1 MRGSRQG
8 VRPDFE
14 TDVCVVGGGPAG
26 ATVARRLAAL
36 GHRVCLLERAAHPNR
51 KVGAALPPGI
61 LPLLEALGLRA
72 RVEGESFVRPTRVVN
87 LWAEEAANVEA
98 HTGAQGFVVDR
109 ARFDKILL
117 DAAEE
122 AGVRVVRP
130 ARVTRTSRDAEGRW
144 NVEVISDAGPSHV
157 KAAFV
162 VDATGKGSAVAG
174 RRERYSPRT
183 VALNAYWRGVRS
195 DPSEVLIE
203 AGPDEWFWGAT
214 LPDGTFNAMVFLDPA
229 RCRDASGRNLESL
242 YRSLL
247 ERSTLL
253 RRCLGGTLAGA
264 VKGLD
269 ASSYAEAHPVG
280 ERSIKVGEAAF
291 SVDPLSS
298 QGVQAAVAS
307 GLQAAV
313 VVNTILRSEGDADA
327 AAQFYRDGLRE
338 AVARHARFAAS
349 YYSQARSGRGSRFWQ
364 SRSSAVSEV
373 GEAESRF
380 DSASPPRGELRLSLS
395 GEAALVE
402 TPCVVG
408 DFVRSVP
415 ALVHPGIGR
424 PVAYFGDVEASRLL
438 GALPEAATAAEI
450 VRSWA
455 PRVAPREGFELVSWL
470 YRAGVL
476 VGAARD

>member
-1 MRGSRQG
+1 MSVSRQG

-26 ATVARRLAAL
+26 ATVARRLATL
-36 GHRVCLLERAAHPNR
+36 GHRVSLLERAAHPNQ
-51 KVGAALPPGI
+51 KVGAALTPGI

-87 LWAEEAANVEA
+87 LWAEEVANVEA
-98 HTGAQGFVVDR
+98 HTGAPGFVVDR
-109 ARFDKILL
+109 ARFDRILL

-122 AGVRVVRP
+122 AGVKVLRP
-130 ARVTRTSRDAEGRW
+130 ARVTRASQDDEGW
-144 NVEVISDAGPSHV
+144 NVEVRSDAGPLNV

-162 VDATGKGSAVAG
+162 VDATGKGSVVAG
-174 RRERYSPRT
+174 RRERHSPRT
-183 VALNAYWRGVRS
+183 VALNAYWRGVKS

-229 RCRDASGRNLESL
+229 RRRDSSTQNLEAL

-247 ERSTLL
+247 CGSKLL
-253 RRCLGGTLAGA
+253 RRCLGGTMAGA

-280 ERSIKVGEAAF
+280 ARSIKVGEAAF
-291 SVDPLSS
+291 SIDPLSS

-313 VVNTILRSEGDADA
+313 VVNTILRSDADA
-327 AAQFYRDGLRE
+327 DTAAQFYLARQRE
-338 AVARHARFAAS
+338 AVTRHARFAAGF
-349 YYSQARSGRGSRFWQ
+349 YSEARPRSRTQFWQ
-364 SRSSAVSEV
+364 SRSAAVSEF
-373 GEAESRF
+373 GNAESRF
-380 DSASPPRGELRLSLS
+380 ASAAPPHGELRLSLS

-415 ALVHPGIGR
+415 ALVHPGMGR
-424 PVAYFGDVEASRLL
+424 PVAYFGGIEASKLL
-438 GALPEAATAAEI
+438 GSLPEAATAAEI
-450 VRSWA
+450 VRAWT
-455 PRVAPREGFELVSWL
+455 PRLAPREGFELVSRL